1 MAQMLLLIW
10 NKVKSVS
17 IIPGGVGLHYVSQGR
32 GIRDLDAASGEFKGM
47 LRMEKISISRK
58 RGFTLIEVL
67 IVVALISAMLIIGMP
82 ALISQVSHI
91 NLSRA
96 ARDVLT
102 ELNAARSKAISRNM
116 EYRVVF
122 TLNPTPQ
129 ADTYR
134 VAFRPDIATPSV
146 WQDDTTIRNIQ
157 RSVDITV
164 PAANFDVEFNPGG
177 SAEVARQICLQNID
191 DAGDKMTVE
200 VFSATGRVEIRSG
213 C

>member
-1 MAQMLLLIW
+1 
-10 NKVKSVS
+10 
-17 IIPGGVGLHYVSQGR
+17 
-32 GIRDLDAASGEFKGM
+32 
-47 LRMEKISISRK
+47 MENISISRK

-67 IVVALISAMLIIGMP
+67 IVVALISAMLVIGVP
-82 ALISQVSHI
+82 ALLSQVSHI

-102 ELNAARSKAISRNM
+102 ELNAARSKAISLNIQYQVAFTRN
-116 EYRVVF
+116 
-122 TLNPTPQ
+122 PSPQ

-134 VAFRPDIATPSV
+134 TQFSTNLGAT
-146 WQDDTTIRNIQ
+146 WQNDTTIRSIQ
-157 RSVDITV
+157 RSVDITA
-164 PAANFDVEFNPGG
+164 PGAGNFDVEFKPSG
-177 SAEVARQICLQNID
+177 SATATQICLQNID

>member
-1 MAQMLLLIW
+1 
-10 NKVKSVS
+10 
-17 IIPGGVGLHYVSQGR
+17 
-32 GIRDLDAASGEFKGM
+32 
-47 LRMEKISISRK
+47 MEKICILRK

-82 ALISQVSHI
+82 ALLSQVSHI

-102 ELNAARSKAISRNM
+102 ELNAARSKAISRNIQ
-116 EYRVVF
+116 YQVAF
-122 TLNPTPQ
+122 TRNPAPQ

-134 VAFRPDIATPSV
+134 TQFSTNLGAT
-146 WQDDTTIRNIQ
+146 WQNDTTIRSIQ
-157 RSVDITV
+157 RSVDITA
-164 PAANFDVEFNPGG
+164 PAGNFNVEFNPGG
-177 SAEVARQICLQNID
+177 SAEVATQICLQNID

>member
-1 MAQMLLLIW
+1 
-10 NKVKSVS
+10 
-17 IIPGGVGLHYVSQGR
+17 
-32 GIRDLDAASGEFKGM
+32 M

-58 RGFTLIEVL
+58 RGFTLIELL
-67 IVVALISAMLIIGMP
+67 IVVALISAMMIIGIP
-82 ALISQVSHI
+82 ALLSQISHI

-102 ELNAARSKAISRNM
+102 ELNVARSKAISRNM
-116 EYRVVF
+116 EHRVVF

-129 ADTYR
+129 TDTYR
-134 VAFRPDIATPSV
+134 VAFRTNTLAA

-157 RSVDITV
+157 RSVDITA
-164 PAANFDVEFNPGG
+164 PAGNFNVEFNPGG
-177 SAEVARQICLQNID
+177 SAEVATQICLQNID

>member
-1 MAQMLLLIW
+1 
-10 NKVKSVS
+10 
-17 IIPGGVGLHYVSQGR
+17 
-32 GIRDLDAASGEFKGM
+32 
-47 LRMEKISISRK
+47 MENTSISRK

-67 IVVALISAMLIIGMP
+67 IVVALISAMLVIGVP
-82 ALISQVSHI
+82 ALLSQVSHI

-116 EYRVVF
+116 EHRVVF
-122 TLNPTPQ
+122 TLNATPQ
-129 ADTYR
+129 TDTYR
-134 VAFRPDIATPSV
+134 ISFRPDVTAPGV
-146 WQDDTTIRNIQ
+146 WVDDTTIRNIQ
-157 RSVDITV
+157 RSVDITA
-164 PAANFDVEFNPGG
+164 PAGNFNVEFNPGG
-177 SAEVARQICLQNID
+177 SAEVATQICLQNID

>member
-1 MAQMLLLIW
+1 
-10 NKVKSVS
+10 
-17 IIPGGVGLHYVSQGR
+17 
-32 GIRDLDAASGEFKGM
+32 
-47 LRMEKISISRK
+47 
-58 RGFTLIEVL
+58 
-67 IVVALISAMLIIGMP
+67 MP
-82 ALISQVSHI
+82 ALLSQVSHI

-116 EYRVVF
+116 EHRVVF
-122 TLNPTPQ
+122 TLNATPQ

-134 VAFRPDIATPSV
+134 ISFRPDVTAPGV
-146 WQDDTTIRNIQ
+146 WVDDTTIRNIQ
-157 RSVDITV
+157 RSVDITA
-164 PAANFDVEFNPGG
+164 PGANFNVEFNPGG
-177 SAEVARQICLQNID
+177 SAQGATQICLQNID